1 MFHNLLN
8 PQQQQQRGT
17 TTPYQ
22 MSLYRSGRSQ
32 RQPQLKS
39 QPQQL
44 YMEPHLQFDQD
55 DDATDDDVTD
65 VDVDVGSKYSEKEFK
80 YIF

>member
-8 PQQQQQRGT
+8 PQQQQPRGT

-44 YMEPHLQFDQD
+44 YMEPHPQFDQD

-65 VDVDVGSKYSEKEFK
+65 VDVDEESKFSEKEFK